1 MHVAAD
7 ANSQMLKG
15 ILQGCLLILL
25 ARKEQYGYA
34 ISESLDLFG
43 FGDVPKGTIYPL
55 LLKLQKNKLIVG
67 VRRPT
72 GNGPDRK
79 YYHLTDAGQDALADF
94 QQQWQQLA
102 QAMAQLN
109 QGGTES

>member
-1 MHVAAD
+1 MQPS
-7 ANSQMLKG
+7 SQMLKG
-15 ILQGCLLILL
+15 ILEGAILRIIQQGDIND
-25 ARKEQYGYA
+25 YGLH
-34 ISESLDLFG
+34 EKLGTLG
-43 FGDVPKGTIYPL
+43 FGNIPEGTIYPL

>member
-1 MHVAAD
+1 MQPS
-7 ANSQMLKG
+7 SQMLKG
-15 ILQGCLLILL
+15 ILEGAILRIIQQGDI
-25 ARKEQYGYA
+25 YGYGLL
-34 ISESLDLFG
+34 EKLGTLG
-43 FGDVPKGTIYPL
+43 FGNIPEGTIYPL

>member
-1 MHVAAD
+1 MQPS
-7 ANSQMLKG
+7 SQMLKG
-15 ILQGCLLILL
+15 ILEG
-25 ARKEQYGYA
+25 A
-34 ISESLDLFG
+34 IFRIIQEGVFYCDGLHEKLGTLG
-43 FGDVPKGTIYPL
+43 FGNIPEGTIYPL

>member
-1 MHVAAD
+1 MQPS
-7 ANSQMLKG
+7 SQMLKG
-15 ILQGCLLILL
+15 ILEGAILRIIQQGDI
-25 ARKEQYGYA
+25 YGYGLH
-34 ISESLDLFG
+34 EKLGTLG
-43 FGDVPKGTIYPL
+43 FGNIPEGTIYPL

-109 QGGTES
+109 QGGPDS

>member
-1 MHVAAD
+1 MQPS
-7 ANSQMLKG
+7 SQMLKG
-15 ILQGCLLILL
+15 ILEGAILRIIQQGDI
-25 ARKEQYGYA
+25 YGLH
-34 ISESLDLFG
+34 EKLGTLG
-43 FGDVPKGTIYPL
+43 FGNIPEGTIYPL

>member
-1 MHVAAD
+1 MGLHEK
-7 ANSQMLKG
+7 LG
-15 ILQGCLLILL
+15 TL
-25 ARKEQYGYA
+25 
-34 ISESLDLFG
+34 G
-43 FGDVPKGTIYPL
+43 FGNIPEGTIYPL

>member
-1 MHVAAD
+1 MQPS
-7 ANSQMLKG
+7 SQMLKG
-15 ILQGCLLILL
+15 ILEGAILRIIQQGDI
-25 ARKEQYGYA
+25 YGYVLH
-34 ISESLDLFG
+34 EELGTLG
-43 FGDVPKGTIYPL
+43 FGNIPEGTIYPL